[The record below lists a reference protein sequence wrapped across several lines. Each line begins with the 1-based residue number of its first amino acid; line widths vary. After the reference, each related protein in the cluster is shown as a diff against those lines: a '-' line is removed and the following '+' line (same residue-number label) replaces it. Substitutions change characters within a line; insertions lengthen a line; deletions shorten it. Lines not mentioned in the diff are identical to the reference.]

1 MNRALIALLVLFC
14 QSIYS
19 QNIGITYQAVIY
31 DPTGEELP
39 GADNPLSPLANTDV
53 CLKFGIIDGLS
64 ALEYQEEVAVT
75 TDRFGM
81 VNLLIGTNIQTG
93 GYANGFSEVS
103 WSADVKYLKVDVDP
117 SGSCVDEAYE
127 ELSYQ
132 PFTYIPFAFY
142 SPASDIPGP
151 EGPQGEQGPQGP
163 IGMTGPQ
170 GATGPIGPQG
180 NTGPQGIQGETG
192 PQGPVG
198 ATGPAGADGA
208 PGPAGA
214 NGAQG
219 PPGEAGSNG
228 LSSLIATE
236 VEAAGGNCPQGGVKI
251 NTGLDTNENGILDP
265 GEVLNTDFICNGLF
279 PEGTA
284 IGNTTFWDGSQWVTN
299 NNNLY
304 NDGSNVMIGTTNIE
318 SSSAFTVSSA
328 NQGFLMPRMTQ
339 TERDAISNP
348 ATGLLVFQTD
358 NNPGFYYFDGSIWVV
373 IGAGGNNNNSGSGSA
388 GNQTLIYTTR
398 GF

>member
-1 MNRALIALLVLFC
+1 MKNLLLLFSFFLV
-14 QSIYS
+14 QLSTG

-31 DPTGEELP
+31 DPSGEELP
-39 GADNPLSPLANTDV
+39 GVDNPLSPLSNTDI
-53 CLKFGIIDGLS
+53 CLKFGIIDALS

-93 GYANGFSEVS
+93 GYADSFTEVT

-163 IGMTGPQ
+163 IGLTGPQ
-170 GATGPIGPQG
+170 GDTGPIGPQG
-180 NTGPQGIQGETG
+180 SEGQQGPAGPQGTQGPPGADG
-192 PQGPVG
+192 PQGP
-198 ATGPAGADGA
+198 PGAD
-208 PGPAGA
+208 
-214 NGAQG
+214 GAQG
-219 PPGEAGSNG
+219 PPGESGTNG
-228 LSSLIATE
+228 LNSLIATE

-251 NTGLDTNENGILDP
+251 STGIDTNENGILDP
-265 GEVLNTDFICNGLF
+265 GEILNTDFICDGLV

-284 IGNTTFWDGSQWVTN
+284 AGNTTYWDGTQWVTN
-299 NNNLY
+299 SNNLY
-304 NDGSNVMIGTTNIE
+304 NDGSNVMIGTTSIE
-318 SSSAFTVSSA
+318 SSSAFTVSSS
-328 NQGFLMPRMTQ
+328 NQGFLMPRMTL
-339 TERDAISNP
+339 TERDAINNP

-358 NNPGFYYFDGSIWVV
+358 NNPGFYYFDGSAWVL
-373 IGAGGNNNNSGSGSA
+373 IGSGGNNNSSVSGSA